1 MDRLQDSTAAA
12 LAAVA
17 RSVPPSAPHQPA
29 APTPAPL
36 LTAAALRCLDVPM
49 GSVDADAIINAARA
63 DSQGPHGTEH
73 HLMAGSLSAAVR
85 FLAAELNR
93 LRGVDLEAQ
102 IGAELITLPWGDA
115 KTIVEFE
122 FEDGAD
128 ADQATIIGALLN
140 GKMVNA
146 EEVATAE
153 QLTEWREAIGRD
165 FERRNDEA
173 KADEYEAMAV
183 REFAL

>member
-1 MDRLQDSTAAA
+1 MDRLPDSTAAA

-29 APTPAPL
+29 APAPAPL
-36 LTAAALRCLDVPM
+36 LTAAALRCIDVPM
-49 GSVDADAIINAARA
+49 GRVDAQAIINAADADAREADGTVSQSRA
-63 DSQGPHGTEH
+63 
-73 HLMAGSLSAAVR
+73 AGCLSAAVR
-85 FLAAELNR
+85 VLAAELNR
-93 LRGVDLEAQ
+93 LRGVDLDPQ

-115 KTIVEFE
+115 TTIVEFE

-128 ADQATIIGALLN
+128 ADQATILGALLN
-140 GKMVNA
+140 GVMVNA

-153 QLTEWREAIGRD
+153 QLQDWREAIGRE

-173 KADEYEAMAV
+173 MADEAMAAA
-183 REFAL
+183 ECAL